1 VSPQRNGE
9 ERRVDEWRAD
19 KQGNTL
25 ITASLDNIARTFSY
39 PQNEYT
45 GYVTRSASVPIRWVS
60 LDKKGERV
68 AVCSE
73 YVPFLPPSS
82 FDSRSELGIYT
93 CHEEY

>member
-1 VSPQRNGE
+1 VSSAREKAGE
-9 ERRVDEWRAD
+9 DWRETN

-73 YVPFLPPSS
+73 YVLLVYFS
-82 FDSRSELGIYT
+82 FFKQKTYIS
-93 CHEEY
+93 